1 MEGYKMNTQLKITE
15 YDQQAIDF
23 LESTGTTFKIEFQFT
38 GPYWPN
44 DEENRDVYRFTMKN
58 SKGEYSS
65 TFGDSLQN
73 STRKLIKSFRGV
85 RNSKKSDL
93 QLVIDAGVRPTD
105 KNIHSVDV
113 ALRKAAKLWEMP
125 GAYDVLACL
134 TKYDPGTF
142 TDFCQEYGYDDQALS
157 EYPNIMNTYQ
167 SVLDEYHALRRMF
180 SSDQLEQLAEIQ

>member
-1 MEGYKMNTQLKITE
+1 MNTQLKITE

-23 LESTGTTFKIEFQFT
+23 LESTGTTFEIEFQFA

-44 DEENRDVYRFTMKN
+44 DEEKRDVYRFTLKN

-73 STRKLIKSFRGV
+73 STRRLLKLVGGA

-93 QLVIDAGVRPTD
+93 QLALDAGVRPTD
-105 KNIHSVDV
+105 KTMYGVSV
-113 ALRKAAKLWEMP
+113 ALREAGKLWEKP
-125 GAYDVLACL
+125 SAYDILACL

-142 TDFCQEYGYDDQALS
+142 TDFCQDFGYDDKPMS
-157 EYPNIMNTYQ
+157 EYPDVMKTYQ